1 VSPRLRLA
9 ATALLFST
17 GGTAIKLCAFG
28 PWQVA
33 TGRAFVAVVAMLVL
47 LPEAR
52 RSWSWRAGLV
62 GLPYASAALCYIFAN
77 KLTTAASAI
86 FIMASDPLFVL
97 ALSPLLLREQ
107 VTRRDLE
114 YMAALAVGMALLL
127 SSPGRRF
134 ATAPDPAL
142 GNLLAA
148 GCAVC
153 WALAMIGYRW
163 LARRSGG
170 GQGAVMAAAV
180 SGNLLVCLAALP
192 LALPLQAG
200 EPRDWLVLAYLGVFQ
215 LGFAYVLLSRAITE
229 VRAIEASLVLLLEPV
244 LSPIWAWLVHGETPG
259 TRAVAG
265 GLVILAATAWHT
277 WREPPAITIAA
288 PALEG

>member
-1 VSPRLRLA
+1 
-9 ATALLFST
+9 
-17 GGTAIKLCAFG
+17 
-28 PWQVA
+28 
-33 TGRAFVAVVAMLVL
+33 
-47 LPEAR
+47 
-52 RSWSWRAGLV
+52 
-62 GLPYASAALCYIFAN
+62 
-77 KLTTAASAI
+77 
-86 FIMASDPLFVL
+86 
-97 ALSPLLLREQ
+97 
-107 VTRRDLE
+107 
-114 YMAALAVGMALLL
+114 
-127 SSPGRRF
+127 
-134 ATAPDPAL
+134 
-142 GNLLAA
+142 
-148 GCAVC
+148 
-153 WALAMIGYRW
+153 MIGYRW

>member
-1 VSPRLRLA
+1 M
-9 ATALLFST
+9 LFST
-17 GGTAIKLCAFG
+17 GGTAIKLCGFG

-33 TGRAFVAVVAMLVL
+33 TGRAFVAVVAMVVL

-52 RSWSWRAGLV
+52 RSWSWHAGLV

-114 YMAALAVGMALLL
+114 YMAALGVGMVLLL

-142 GNLLAA
+142 GNVLAA

-163 LARRSGG
+163 LARRCGG

-180 SGNLLVCLAALP
+180 SGNVIVCLAALP
-192 LALPLQAG
+192 LALPLHAG

-215 LGFAYVLLSRAITE
+215 LGIAYVLLSRAITE

-259 TRAVAG
+259 SRAVVG

-277 WREPPAITIAA
+277 WREPPTITLPV